1 MQETVGIT
9 TEQWDQVVSRLA
21 KDERM
26 TKQLMGFVRLINVQ
40 GVMGDTLFLQVANE
54 MTRGFIETRIK
65 DYLLE
70 VLQTVGLETAPK
82 NLGIVVNPELTDS
95 FTSTQQVEIE
105 EEPVAKVAPVEV
117 VQPAEGSSRLNPR

>member
-70 VLQTVGLETAPK
+70 VLQPSA
-82 NLGIVVNPELTDS
+82 
-95 FTSTQQVEIE
+95 
-105 EEPVAKVAPVEV
+105 
-117 VQPAEGSSRLNPR
+117 